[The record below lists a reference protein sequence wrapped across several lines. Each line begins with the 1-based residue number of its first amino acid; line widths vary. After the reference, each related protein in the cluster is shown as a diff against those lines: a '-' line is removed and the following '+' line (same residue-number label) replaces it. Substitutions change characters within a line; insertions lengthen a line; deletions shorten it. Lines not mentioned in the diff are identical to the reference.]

1 MKTPIEEILQN
12 LINELESE
20 LRVFE
25 QVNNE
30 YKDNMFYVDY
40 SNVSYVAYLNT
51 VARVKEVLFR
61 MSINKGKS
69 K

>member
-1 MKTPIEEILQN
+1 MN
-12 LINELESE
+12 LKVE

-61 MSINKGKS
+61 MSINKG
-69 K
+69 

>member
-61 MSINKGKS
+61 MSINKGKP